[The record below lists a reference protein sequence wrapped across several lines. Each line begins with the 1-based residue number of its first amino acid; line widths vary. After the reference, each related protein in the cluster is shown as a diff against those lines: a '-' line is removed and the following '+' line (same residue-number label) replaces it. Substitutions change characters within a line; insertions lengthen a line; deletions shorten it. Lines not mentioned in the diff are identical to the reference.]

1 MVIFLRLKRVCKSIW
16 QWIKKYWKWV
26 VGGLTLLVLLIL
38 IAKAVARGSQGK
50 LKAEM
55 LKHQVKILTMQREIS
70 RLEGQ
75 RDIIRQQA
83 SAVTAE
89 IDQLDAK
96 IDALDTQI
104 ASSRKEID
112 RLSAEEKL
120 RRFKELGY

>member
-1 MVIFLRLKRVCKSIW
+1 MVILLRLRRVWKSIW

-26 VGGLTLLVLLIL
+26 VGGLTFLVLFVL
-38 IAKAVARGSQGK
+38 IARAISQGKQGK

-55 LKHQVKILTMQREIS
+55 LKHQVVVLTAQREIA

-75 RDIIRQQA
+75 RDIIRKQEA
-83 SAVTAE
+83 TVTTE

-96 IDALDTQI
+96 IDALDSQI
-104 ASSRKEID
+104 VSSRKEID

-120 RRFKELGY
+120 QRFKELGY